1 MKFYGT
7 VKKQQ
12 SKIRGLPLLGNL
24 GSFYAK
30 LQKITIPAEFWVQ
43 QTHRH
48 KFSVFAVLKIR

>member
-1 MKFYGT
+1 MIKGT